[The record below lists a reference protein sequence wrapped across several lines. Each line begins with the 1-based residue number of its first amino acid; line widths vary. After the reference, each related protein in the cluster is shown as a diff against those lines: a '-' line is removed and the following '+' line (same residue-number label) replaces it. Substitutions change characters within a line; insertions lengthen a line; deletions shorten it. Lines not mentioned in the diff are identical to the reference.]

1 MGCCTTIKHELFHAS
16 MFDLSDPD
24 TSSDGNKFMDVE
36 ETFAPRPHLFFV
48 GAKFAMAIWLFASLV
63 VSILQN
69 EPYFGFWFAYLSS
82 WGLVVTVL
90 YAICSFISAA
100 LLAYHPPQQQ
110 KRKEL
115 TGKVGM
121 LLKITWALF
130 AVAFPAELCITLLFW
145 VLIFDGSFN
154 YSTFMLHGISWV
166 IIGIEG
172 ILISRVSLR
181 MKQFVFIEFFSVC
194 YLVWSVLHSV
204 LNVGNPWYTNKGE
217 NDPIY
222 GFVDWTNDTGS
233 AVGLAVGL
241 LFVGVPIAFLLCRA
255 ISRALPLRYRVEGVC
270 EAFNDEESLEMPQRG
285 S

>member
-48 GAKFAMAIWLFASLV
+48 GAKFAMAIWLFASMV
-63 VSILQN
+63 VAILQN

-145 VLIFDGSFN
+145 VLVFDGSFN
-154 YSTFMLHGISWV
+154 YS
-166 IIGIEG
+166 
-172 ILISRVSLR
+172 
-181 MKQFVFIEFFSVC
+181 
-194 YLVWSVLHSV
+194 
-204 LNVGNPWYTNKGE
+204 
-217 NDPIY
+217 
-222 GFVDWTNDTGS
+222 
-233 AVGLAVGL
+233 
-241 LFVGVPIAFLLCRA
+241 
-255 ISRALPLRYRVEGVC
+255 
-270 EAFNDEESLEMPQRG
+270 
-285 S
+285 